1 MFPFLQNDFVKTYFK
16 SFSLFHFCMSFYIL
30 KFLKVLLIPIKLITR
45 KFCDRMSIKVSFN
58 AKTIEV
64 KFNRTLFMNRVL

>member
-1 MFPFLQNDFVKTYFK
+1 MFY
-16 SFSLFHFCMSFYIL
+16 FCMSFYIL

-45 KFCDRMSIKVSFN
+45 KFYDRMSIKVSFN